1 MIQVQYTDFMSVGEH
16 TPACV
21 LTVLLVLTQYVLPTN
36 TTDDEKS
43 HLLKKQQQWHSE
55 THV

>member
-1 MIQVQYTDFMSVGEH
+1 MIQDFMSVGEH
-16 TPACV
+16 TPASV

-36 TTDDEKS
+36 TADDEKS
-43 HLLKKQQQWHSE
+43 HLLKKQQRHSE